1 MGLYLNVA
9 VLKAYYK
16 QLNTIEKGIEDEA
29 YRIIAQN
36 QKEIIELNT
45 KGQLLLGK
53 GVKGQKLTPK
63 YSRVRYARAKNQL
76 NPLAGIGTPDLKLTG
91 KFYDEFF
98 LTAKNKQLEFQSSA
112 EYTKYL
118 VKKYGVSQDIFG
130 LTKENSN
137 KLNDEILLPKLAEWL
152 LKNIKI

>member
-1 MGLYLNVA
+1 MA
-9 VLKAYYK
+9 VLKKYHK
-16 QLNTIEKGIEDEA
+16 QLNTIEKGAENEA

-53 GVKGQKLTPK
+53 GVKGQKLIPK
-63 YSRVRYARAKNQL
+63 YSRVRYARAKNRL

-98 LTAKNKQLEFQSSA
+98 LSAKNRQLEFSSSA

-137 KLNDEILLPKLAEWL
+137 ILNDEILLPKLAEWL